1 MLTID
6 RLRLQLPPA
15 FRDRAG
21 EIARLVGEELVTVS
35 VGADLHLDRLAVPP
49 VEVHHQATDREV
61 ARAVAVAVG
70 QTLQGPP
77 SVPPTL

>member
-1 MLTID
+1 MLTVD

-21 EIARLVGEELVTVS
+21 EIARLVGEDLATVS

-49 VEVHHQATDREV
+49 VEVSHQATDQEV
-61 ARAVAVAVG
+61 ARAVAASIHTG
-70 QTLQGPP
+70 IRNETR
-77 SVPPTL
+77 

>member
-1 MLTID
+1 MLIVD

-21 EIARLVGEELVTVS
+21 EIARLVGEELATVPMT
-35 VGADLHLDRLAVPP
+35 ADLHLDRLAVPP

-61 ARAVAVAVG
+61 ARAVAASVG
-70 QTLQGPP
+70 AELGR
-77 SVPPTL
+77 